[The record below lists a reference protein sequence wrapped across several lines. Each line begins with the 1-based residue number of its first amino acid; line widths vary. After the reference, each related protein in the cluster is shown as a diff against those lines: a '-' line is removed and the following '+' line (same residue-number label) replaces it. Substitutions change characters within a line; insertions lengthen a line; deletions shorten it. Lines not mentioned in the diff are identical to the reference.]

1 VTPLEIVTIAFAVLN
16 IITYYLWWNKPL
28 NVKDPIPVHKELAI
42 QDDDN
47 DNDGE
52 RFEEEAKSDSVLMG
66 TIKPSRS
73 VEHLANSSARD
84 RILMGP
90 VMLLEYITSGT
101 DTMKAGAK
109 KVPKFYVGN
118 LLQREHSRSAFFGCS
133 VAVAFG
139 GIHCIG
145 WSSPFQT
152 RIEQLLW
159 RWSAVALVFFPVFFG
174 LSLMSHIADW
184 STEMRKQPGIKHWG
198 GRFVLI
204 VYVLAAA
211 VYALARLALLVVAFI
226 SLRSLPP
233 EAYRVVQWANFI
245 PHI

>member
-1 VTPLEIVTIAFAVLN
+1 
-16 IITYYLWWNKPL
+16 
-28 NVKDPIPVHKELAI
+28 
-42 QDDDN
+42 
-47 DNDGE
+47 
-52 RFEEEAKSDSVLMG
+52 MG

-159 RWSAVALVFFPVFFG
+159 RWSAVALVFFPVFFWALTHESYRRLVHRNAKAAWDQTLG
-174 LSLMSHIADW
+174 WAICAYCVRFSCCCVRAC
-184 STEMRKQPGIKHWG
+184 STCVVGRGIHLPTITSTRG
-198 GRFVLI
+198 ISCGSMGQFYSPYIVL
-204 VYVLAAA
+204 
-211 VYALARLALLVVAFI
+211 
-226 SLRSLPP
+226 
-233 EAYRVVQWANFI
+233 N
-245 PHI
+245 